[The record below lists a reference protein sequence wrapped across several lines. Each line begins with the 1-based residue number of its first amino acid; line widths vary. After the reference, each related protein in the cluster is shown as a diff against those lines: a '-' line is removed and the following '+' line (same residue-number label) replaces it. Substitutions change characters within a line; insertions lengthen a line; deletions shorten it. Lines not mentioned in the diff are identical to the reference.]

1 MDKVRVLVVLV
12 LDQEDSQ
19 LKLNDNSVKIAQCG
33 NFVGSSLVA
42 SLIVE
47 QSPLQYWH
55 AEMLTC

>member
-12 LDQEDSQ
+12 LDEEDSQ
-19 LKLNDNSVKIAQCG
+19 LKLNDNSVKIAQCE

-47 QSPLQYWH
+47 QSPLQY
-55 AEMLTC
+55 